1 MQGFDSEGVRL
12 EARNRSEVQSPVTV
26 ASPDDHRDGETEHGG
41 QGRPT
46 QSEQHELDRLT
57 DGILPRVRH
66 LFVRPEATV
75 MTSSSP
81 GSSAVLERQ
90 ETTQRYPQARVIVLD
105 DDVNTFQH
113 VVDCLR
119 KIIPGMSED
128 NAWNLANRIDGQ
140 GSAEVWCGP
149 LEQAELYHQQLQAEG
164 LTMAPL
170 ERC

>member
-1 MQGFDSEGVRL
+1 MVRL
-12 EARNRSEVQSPVTV
+12 EAQIRSEIQGAVTV
-26 ASPDDHRDGETEHGG
+26 ASPDHHGDGETEHGG

-46 QSEQHELDRLT
+46 QSEQHALDLLILE
-57 DGILPRVRH
+57 ILPRVKH
-66 LFVRPEATV
+66 DFVLREATV

-81 GSSAVLERQ
+81 GSSAVMERQ

-128 NAWNLANRIDGQ
+128 NAWNLANKIDQQ

-164 LTMAPL
+164 LTMAPI